1 MALDRAYGC
10 GPKRGLFGLV
20 NRPADA
26 SRHPDLESLEM
37 IRFWAPAQAG
47 AACLQRTVPISPMI
61 GARSAQ
67 RRIIRQNKTMDD
79 RGHFNPHEEA
89 SRILAAIVESSD
101 DAIIGKDLDG
111 RILTWNRG
119 AEGLYGY
126 TADEVTGRSIEL
138 LFPEDRLDELDEI
151 LARSRSGQ
159 RVQHHETVRRRKDGQ
174 LVDISLTV
182 SPISDATGRIVG
194 ASTIARDITA
204 RKRAELALR
213 ASEQRWRSVVE
224 SAVDGIVVI
233 DARGRIEAFNPAVE
247 RLFGYTEAEL
257 LGRNVSVLMP
267 PPYRDE
273 HDSYLGRYLA
283 TGAAKIIGKG
293 REVSG
298 RRRDGRVFPLHLSV
312 GEMSLGGERKFTGML
327 HDLSSRVDL
336 EDRLRASEARWRS
349 VIDSA
354 VDGIIVIAANGH
366 IEAFNPAAERLFGY
380 REQEVVGQNV
390 NVLMPAPYHEEHDAY
405 LARYLATGVQ
415 RIIGIGREIT
425 GRRRDGSTFPLHL
438 SVGEMVTS
446 GERRFT
452 GILHDLTARVRMEE
466 QLREQAAL
474 ASLGEMAALIAHEV
488 KNPLAGIRGAVQV
501 IGGRLPAESRE
512 AAIAK
517 EIVARIDGLN
527 GLVKDLLL
535 YARPPRPR
543 PQLVDLRSLL
553 NSTAS
558 LLAGD
563 PAVAGVRVDVHGTA
577 RPVMADPELLKIV
590 FVNVLVNGAQAMQG
604 KGVLR
609 VSVASVDSH
618 CRLSFHDS
626 GPGIPADIREKI
638 FTPFFTTKSAGSGLG
653 LPTAKR
659 LIEAHA
665 GTIRIECPP
674 DGGTMV
680 TVHLPAIAP

>member
-1 MALDRAYGC
+1 
-10 GPKRGLFGLV
+10 
-20 NRPADA
+20 
-26 SRHPDLESLEM
+26 
-37 IRFWAPAQAG
+37 
-47 AACLQRTVPISPMI
+47 
-61 GARSAQ
+61 
-67 RRIIRQNKTMDD
+67 MDD
-79 RGHFNPHEEA
+79 RAHFNPHEEA

-119 AEGLYGY
+119 AERLYGY
-126 TADEVTGRSIEL
+126 TAEEVTGRSIEL

-233 DARGRIEAFNPAVE
+233 DARG
-247 RLFGYTEAEL
+247 
-257 LGRNVSVLMP
+257 
-267 PPYRDE
+267 
-273 HDSYLGRYLA
+273 
-283 TGAAKIIGKG
+283 
-293 REVSG
+293 
-298 RRRDGRVFPLHLSV
+298 
-312 GEMSLGGERKFTGML
+312 
-327 HDLSSRVDL
+327 
-336 EDRLRASEARWRS
+336 
-349 VIDSA
+349 
-354 VDGIIVIAANGH
+354 H

-390 NVLMPAPYHEEHDAY
+390 NVLMPAPYHEEHDGY

-415 RIIGIGREIT
+415 RIIGIGREVT

-438 SVGEMVTS
+438 SVGEMVT
-446 GERRFT
+446 GAERRFT
-452 GILHDLTARVRMEE
+452 GILHDLSARVRMEQ
-466 QLREQAAL
+466 QLREQASL
-474 ASLGEMAALIAHEV
+474 ACLGEMAALIAHEV

-501 IGGRLPAESRE
+501 IGGRLPVDSRD
-512 AAIAK
+512 AAVAK

-527 GLVKDLLL
+527 DLVKDLLL
-535 YARPPRPR
+535 FARPPNPR
-543 PQLVDLRSLL
+543 PQAVDLRALVS
-553 NSTAS
+553 STAS
-558 LLAGD
+558 LLAED
-563 PAVAGVRVDVHGTA
+563 PAVAAVRVDVHGTA
-577 RPVMADPELLKIV
+577 PPVMADPELLKIV
-590 FVNVLVNGAQAMQG
+590 FVNLLVNGAQAMQG

-618 CRLSFHDS
+618 CQLSFHDS
-626 GPGIPADIREKI
+626 GPGIPTDIREKI

-665 GTIRIECPP
+665 GTIRIECPA
-674 DGGTMV
+674 DGGTLV